1 MNVLSLENHDNKLM
15 SQRGLE
21 WRGRYL
27 VRQKDRSAKQK
38 WKTNREMGKIK
49 KKAFSFYEIQGKL
62 SGTREGA
69 GGQIH

>member
-27 VRQKDRSAKQK
+27 VRQKD
-38 WKTNREMGKIK
+38 
-49 KKAFSFYEIQGKL
+49 KL
-62 SGTREGA
+62 SKNENQQRN
-69 GGQIH
+69 GQD